1 MSNKTQLQQNNI
13 DLQSILSTVDG
24 LPTADSVKHG
34 LYVWKK
40 CNPKSIAESDYTTVD
55 VTKGGMTE
63 QVYLYCADSYTVDM
77 DSKTFTLVN
86 PTSINCMYYYTQQG
100 NSSYSPVQLKG
111 KYFFPNVDGTK
122 AMSGTELYYGSPT
135 SINASVRTD
144 GSDSGYYTT
153 CNAKKLKVSDV
164 SFIEFVIADNAN
176 AYPNGGM
183 QGGYWYEKVME
194 TDFGFEKVSFSK
206 VTPTS
211 DTYSISFSH
220 DLGEIPKK
228 VFVYTTNE
236 EWTSVNNIHTII
248 GVFPGNKTYQ
258 SAGFESGSNYKNS
271 PFKESSDSTSYA
283 YRRMTATSAKIT
295 CESSGSNYGCFLG
308 GVEHICIAMA

>member
-55 VTKGGMTE
+55 VTKGSMTG

-86 PTSINCMYYYTQQG
+86 PTHINCMYYYTQQG

-111 KYFFPNVDGTK
+111 KYFFPNVDETE
-122 AMSGTELYYGSPT
+122 ATSGTELYYGSPT
-135 SINASVRTD
+135 NINASVRTD
-144 GSDSGYYTT
+144 GSDNGYYTT
-153 CNAKKLKVSDV
+153 CNAKKLTVSDV

-176 AYPNGGM
+176 AYPDGGV
-183 QGGYWYEKVME
+183 QDEYWYERVSDGIDLSALGCTKAV
-194 TDFGFEKVSFSK
+194 TEKITPSSRTQKIYHSLGITPKIVIVTTESTTVGQYDTQRFIVAPFSLK
-206 VTPTS
+206 TAAIERLLGG
-211 DTYSISFSH
+211 TYSHNSGATVISNSSVES
-220 DLGEIPKK
+220 L
-228 VFVYTTNE
+228 
-236 EWTSVNNIHTII
+236 TSKYINV
-248 GVFPGNKTYQ
+248 GPYF
-258 SAGFESGSNYKNS
+258 
-271 PFKESSDSTSYA
+271 
-283 YRRMTATSAKIT
+283 TA
-295 CESSGSNYGCFLG
+295 
-308 GVEHICIAMA
+308 GVEYIVTTIG

>member
-55 VTKGGMTE
+55 VTKGRMTE

-122 AMSGTELYYGSPT
+122 ATSGTELYYGSPT

-153 CNAKKLKVSDV
+153 CNAKKLTVSDV

-176 AYPNGGM
+176 AYPDGGI
-183 QGGYWYEKVME
+183 QDEYWYERVVDGIDLSALGCTKAVTE
-194 TDFGFEKVSFSK
+194 KITPSSRTQKIYHSLGITPKIVIVTTESTTVGQYDTQGFIVAPFSLK
-206 VTPTS
+206 TAALERLLGG
-211 DTYSISFSH
+211 TYSNNA
-220 DLGEIPKK
+220 GA
-228 VFVYTTNE
+228 
-236 EWTSVNNIHTII
+236 SVIDNNIVEFLTSKYIN
-248 GVFPGNKTYQ
+248 V
-258 SAGFESGSNYKNS
+258 ESY
-271 PFKESSDSTSYA
+271 F
-283 YRRMTATSAKIT
+283 TA
-295 CESSGSNYGCFLG
+295 
-308 GVEHICIAMA
+308 GVEYIVTTIG